1 MTRAA
6 RTMPS
11 FDLVVLD
18 LDGTILDR
26 SLTLDPALVV
36 AVRKAVKRD
45 CAVTL
50 ATGRMPAATRPYWEE
65 LGIRAPV
72 ILYNGALVREPATG
86 KTLSVS
92 GLPPGLPWELYP
104 IYANAPVHPL
114 FYRDDALY
122 CLEPTHPVRT
132 YCGDM
137 GVQAET
143 IADPESFLKAGS
155 FIKCLFIG
163 HPADLATLRA
173 DLAPAT
179 DAAARLVVSRTDYL
193 ELLPHGVSK
202 GAALKVLA
210 HHLGIP
216 LSRTIAVGDQ
226 ENDLEM
232 IRAAG
237 VGVAMPHS
245 PPGVRAGA
253 ARVAPPPEAGGLLAL
268 LAELCPEY
276 FE

>member
-1 MTRAA
+1 
-6 RTMPS
+6 MPS

-18 LDGTILDR
+18 LDGTLLDR
-26 SLTLDPALVV
+26 STRLDPTLVA
-36 AVRKAVKRD
+36 AVRKAVTRG

-72 ILYNGALVREPATG
+72 IFYNGALVRDPATG
-86 KTLSVS
+86 QDLATS
-92 GLPPGLPWELYP
+92 GLPPGLPWEVYP

-132 YCGDM
+132 YCQEM
-137 GVQAET
+137 GVQAEPLRE
-143 IADPESFLKAGS
+143 PESFLKVGS
-155 FIKCLFIG
+155 FVKCLFIG

-179 DAAARLVVSRTDYL
+179 DAAARLVLSRTDYL

-202 GAALKVLA
+202 GEALKVLA

-216 LSRTIAVGDQ
+216 LSRAIAVGDQ

-253 ARVAPPPEAGGLLAL
+253 DRVAPPPEAGGLLAL

>member
-1 MTRAA
+1 
-6 RTMPS
+6 MPS

-18 LDGTILDR
+18 LDGTILDS
-26 SLTLDPALVV
+26 SLTLDPGLVT
-36 AVRKAVKRD
+36 AVRKAVKRG

-72 ILYNGALVREPATG
+72 ILYNGALVRDPATG
-86 KTLSVS
+86 QNLSVS

-114 FYRDDALY
+114 FYREDALY
-122 CLEPTHPVRT
+122 CLQPTHPVMK
-132 YCGDM
+132 YCQEM

-143 IADPESFLKAGS
+143 ILEPESFLETGT

-163 HPADLATLRA
+163 HPVDLSTLRA
-173 DLAPAT
+173 DLAPPTA
-179 DAAARLVVSRTDYL
+179 AAARLVLSRTDYL

-202 GAALKVLA
+202 GEALKVVA
-210 HHLGIP
+210 RHLEIP
-216 LSRTIAVGDQ
+216 LSRAIAVGDQ

-237 VGVAMPHS
+237 VGVAMPNS
-245 PPGVRAGA
+245 PAEVRAGA
-253 ARVAPPPEAGGLLAL
+253 DRVAPPPEAGGLLAL